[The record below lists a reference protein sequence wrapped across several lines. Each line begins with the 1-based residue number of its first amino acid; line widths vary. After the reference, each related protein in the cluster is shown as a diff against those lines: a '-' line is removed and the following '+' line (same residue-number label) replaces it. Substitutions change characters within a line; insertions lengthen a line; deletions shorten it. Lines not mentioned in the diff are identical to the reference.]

1 MFDPSSLSL
10 DVLYY
15 IGAAVL
21 TVVRASGVT
30 VKSGNTGLIYT
41 LGRVDREV
49 PRWFRPLL
57 PIVRRVPFLAGVP
70 RQVLEPGFH
79 PMVPFL
85 QQARRV
91 PTRSRTLDLPAQRV
105 AVPSGHVFLADANVV
120 YRVVDVKR
128 ALIQVDDLVKG
139 MTQMLTLGVQEVLR
153 AAPLDQLKSGV
164 GLDEALR
171 VDLEA
176 KLEPWGVMVERA
188 GFPTITPSPMTL
200 RITQLGHQTHERRRQ
215 VDALTRPPSTG
226 RAFSQV
232 SALGTVGSRRR
243 FSTRAQARRQRDAAQ
258 RERYRLR
265 GALERRGWTGAA
277 VERVLRRL
285 RVRVQ
290 P

>member
-21 TVVRASGVT
+21 TVIRASGVT

-41 LGRVDREV
+41 LGRVDRGV
-49 PRWFRPLL
+49 PRWFRPAL
-57 PIVRRVPFLAGVP
+57 PLVRRVPFLAGVP

-105 AVPSGHVFLADANVV
+105 AIPSGHVFLADANIV

-153 AAPLDQLKSGV
+153 AAPLDQLRSGA

-171 VDLEA
+171 ANLEE
-176 KLEPWGVMVERA
+176 KLEVWGVTVERA

-200 RITQLGHQTHERRRQ
+200 RITQLGHQTHERRKQ
-215 VDALTRPPSTG
+215 VDALTRSGRG
-226 RAFSQV
+226 RALSAT

-243 FSTRAQARRQRDAAQ
+243 FETKARARRSVAVAH

-277 VERVLRRL
+277 VEGVLRRL
-285 RVRVQ
+285 RARVQ